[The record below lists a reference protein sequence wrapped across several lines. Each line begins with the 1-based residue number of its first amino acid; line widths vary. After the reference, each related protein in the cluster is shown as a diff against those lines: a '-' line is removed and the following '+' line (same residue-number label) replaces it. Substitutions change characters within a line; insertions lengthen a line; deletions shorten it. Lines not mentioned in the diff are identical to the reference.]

1 MYLDNSISKAN
12 INDFESAEQKKGNT
26 MENKFYAWY
35 ENTNIVLVFG
45 TIEERDEYVK
55 EERIVH
61 PECVSATYEEVRNL
75 IEGRTPKYDDGLG
88 CMAIDAKD
96 YTKGTPVYGQV
107 SK

>member
-61 PECVSATYEEVRNL
+61 PECVWQ
-75 IEGRTPKYDDGLG
+75 PMK
-88 CMAIDAKD
+88 K
-96 YTKGTPVYGQV
+96 
-107 SK
+107 